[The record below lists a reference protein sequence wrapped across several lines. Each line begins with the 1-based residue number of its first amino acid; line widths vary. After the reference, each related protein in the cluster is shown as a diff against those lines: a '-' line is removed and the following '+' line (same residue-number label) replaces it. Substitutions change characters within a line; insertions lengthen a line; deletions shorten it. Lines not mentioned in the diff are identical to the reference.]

1 MGWRIATTRFPR
13 PRRMRM
19 TRRVVW
25 LFPAPVRTAQTET
38 TGTRARIMLA
48 RGPISRKPAPAARTT
63 EALCMTVSWE
73 TSL

>member
-1 MGWRIATTRFPR
+1 MGWRMAATRKPISR
-13 PRRMRM
+13 KIND

-38 TGTRARIMLA
+38 TGLTDLTCVVFA
-48 RGPISRKPAPAARTT
+48 PINLKSAPAANTT
-63 EALCMTVSWE
+63 EALCMTYSWG